1 MPKGFLKGLTDA
13 RPSRRLVA
21 AVIAG
26 VGVVAVVLGVAA
38 GGDDGAEPLAAST
51 TTSPETPSSS
61 AATVTT
67 APSVTTTSARGAAS
81 TSTTGPGVP
90 AAPWRAKAVP
100 RSEVPEEFL
109 EVWERAAN
117 RSTCGLLVPTVLGP
131 EMEGALAKTSDVNDN
146 AGWNIRYRKAGAIVE
161 VLGLFD
167 RDARPEEQKP
177 AAFSKTWADGSV
189 ARYGPDDPGGPLGG
203 NLDPEASANEAVLLV
218 TGQQCAYRIYD
229 TLGKTHLEMV
239 FEGLRFAEGTE

>member
-1 MPKGFLKGLTDA
+1 MPKGSMPT
-13 RPSRRLVA
+13 RPSRRMVA
-21 AVIAG
+21 AALG
-26 VGVVAVVLGVAA
+26 AVGAVVLVLAVVAS
-38 GGDDGAEPLAAST
+38 GDDGKEPATAAST
-51 TTSPETPSSS
+51 TTAPETSSS
-61 AATVTT
+61 GPTTTT
-67 APSVTTTSARGAAS
+67 APSTTTTSRPGGAS
-81 TSTTGPGVP
+81 TSTTTSNLA
-90 AAPWRAKAVP
+90 AAPWKGKAVP

-109 EVWERAAN
+109 EVWEKAAN

-131 EMEGALAKTSDVNDN
+131 DMDGALAKTSDVNDN

-177 AAFSKTWADGSV
+177 AAFSKTWSDGSV
-189 ARYGPDDPGGPLGG
+189 AQYGPDSPGGPFGD
-203 NLDPEASANEAVLLV
+203 NPDPEASANEAVLLV
-218 TGQQCAYRIYD
+218 TGQQCGYRIYD